1 MTSPTGDADLA
12 LGIDLGTSGVGVVAL
27 GTDGAV
33 VARADRPI
41 ELQTPRPGWTQQD
54 PADWLSAAEE
64 ALGVVTAEVG
74 SDRVAAIGLSG
85 QMHGMVAIDA
95 SDRVVHPAI
104 LWNDGRTSE
113 QVAHIERVIGRDLIV
128 QRTGNRPVPGF
139 QLPKVVWLREHEP
152 QAFAQTR
159 HVLFPKDYLGMHLT
173 GRRYA
178 EPADA
183 SGSGCFVLATG
194 TWDTETLSALELDP
208 GMWPEL
214 VPSMGIVG
222 EVDSGLARRLGL
234 APGVPVVAGA
244 GDNAAAA
251 AAMGLSARSNTA
263 SSAPEAA
270 LGSVSLGTSGVVQA
284 PVAAPRPD
292 PEGRVHLFADAF
304 GGYLLLGVTL
314 AAAGS
319 LRWYRDTLAPA
330 QGYDELMARA
340 ASSTAGANGVT
351 FVPYLAGERTPHM
364 RADLRGSFHGLS
376 LATTQDDL
384 VRAVIEGVAFS
395 LRDALDVMRP
405 LFGDGQGAP
414 SRFLATGGGATS
426 DLWLETIA
434 TLFDCEVARPLDASG
449 VPYEVGAA
457 EGAALLAWRGLGVTA
472 LLTPAGARE
481 FTPDTRHSGALED
494 AFQRYLELSRRT

>member
-1 MTSPTGDADLA
+1 
-12 LGIDLGTSGVGVVAL
+12 GVVAL

-95 SDRVVHPAI
+95 SDRVEHPAI

-139 QLPKVVWLREHEP
+139 QLPKVMWLREHEP
-152 QAFAQTR
+152 HAFAQTR

-194 TWDTETLSALELDP
+194 TWDTETLSALDLDP
-208 GMWPEL
+208 GLWPEL

-270 LGSVSLGTSGVVQA
+270 L
-284 PVAAPRPD
+284 
-292 PEGRVHLFADAF
+292 
-304 GGYLLLGVTL
+304 
-314 AAAGS
+314 
-319 LRWYRDTLAPA
+319 
-330 QGYDELMARA
+330 
-340 ASSTAGANGVT
+340 
-351 FVPYLAGERTPHM
+351 
-364 RADLRGSFHGLS
+364 
-376 LATTQDDL
+376 
-384 VRAVIEGVAFS
+384 
-395 LRDALDVMRP
+395 
-405 LFGDGQGAP
+405 
-414 SRFLATGGGATS
+414 
-426 DLWLETIA
+426 
-434 TLFDCEVARPLDASG
+434 
-449 VPYEVGAA
+449 
-457 EGAALLAWRGLGVTA
+457 
-472 LLTPAGARE
+472 
-481 FTPDTRHSGALED
+481 
-494 AFQRYLELSRRT
+494 